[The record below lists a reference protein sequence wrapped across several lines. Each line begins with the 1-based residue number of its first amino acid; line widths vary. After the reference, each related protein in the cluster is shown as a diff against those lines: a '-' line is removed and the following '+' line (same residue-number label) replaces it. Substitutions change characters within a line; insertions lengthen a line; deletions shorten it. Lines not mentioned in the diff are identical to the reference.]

1 MKFRKLAFWGAWCF
15 TGMLYFAAGSAGGNQ
30 AFAAERERSC
40 RDHRI
45 YYAVIDVGH
54 AAREYGATAWN
65 GGHEY
70 DYNLRFAKELA
81 ARLEEEQIPYIFSG
95 FHSGKNTLDDRI
107 TRTGPQAIFISIHH
121 DAVQPRYCTLNDNPC
136 ESDYAAG
143 YSLFVSSENPYYQE
157 SLGLAREIAAGLRD
171 AGLKNSAH
179 HAENIPGEGREWLDK
194 NGVFRYDGLR
204 VLRNAQGPAVLM
216 EVGVIVNPR
225 DEAFVSVKKNRRRYI
240 EAVVTALKR
249 HIRLERRN

>member
-121 DAVQPRYCTLNDNPC
+121 DAVQPRYCTL
-136 ESDYAAG
+136 
-143 YSLFVSSENPYYQE
+143 
-157 SLGLAREIAAGLRD
+157 GLAREIAAGLRD

-194 NGVFRYDGLR
+194 NGVFRYDGLL
-204 VLRNAQGPAVLM
+204 VLRKAQGPAVLM